1 MGKRTWIDSD
11 IWSDTD
17 GLSNTELAFFIYLMT
32 NDQRNIAGYYRVN
45 LKHMAVDL
53 KMTQSKVE
61 KLLAKEQ
68 KYWHYDADTK
78 QVLIPKFTRY
88 NIVKS
93 RPQIAALNAELNKL
107 KPCPLHKIFIESFV
121 EVNGIGADDL
131 IDARFKRSLC
141 TCRDTTSIQS

>member
-11 IWSDTD
+11 LWCDTE

-32 NDQRNIAGYYRVN
+32 NDQRNIAGYYKVN

-53 KMTQSKVE
+53 KMSQSRIE
-61 KLLAKEQ
+61 KLLNKEQ
-68 KYWHYDADTK
+68 KYWAYDSETQ

-93 RPQIAALNAELNKL
+93 RPQIAALNAELTKL
-107 KPCPLHKIFIESFV
+107 KPCPLHKQFLEAFT
-121 EVNGIGADDL
+121 EVNGIGADEL
-131 IDARFKRSLC
+131 IDARFKEKALY
-141 TCRDTTSIQS
+141 I